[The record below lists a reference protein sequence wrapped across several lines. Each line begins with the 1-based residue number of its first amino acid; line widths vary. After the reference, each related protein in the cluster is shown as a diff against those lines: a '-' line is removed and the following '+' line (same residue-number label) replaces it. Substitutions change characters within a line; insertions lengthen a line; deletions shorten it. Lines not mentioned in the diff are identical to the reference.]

1 MPLNAVSLCK
11 LWYEL
16 LDLQM
21 HHLTLPADCCRALQ
35 LPSMRHCSK
44 VTSLALHEVA
54 RRAQSL
60 LVLQEAGLSVQ
71 GASAA
76 L

>member
-1 MPLNAVSLCK
+1 MCGASHK
-11 LWYEL
+11 L
-16 LDLQM
+16 LDLQIQ
-21 HHLTLPADCCRALQ
+21 HLMLPADCCRRPQ
-35 LPSMRHCSK
+35 LPSKMLCSK
-44 VTSLALHEVA
+44 VILLALCEMA
-54 RRAQSL
+54 WGAQIL